1 MNSDTYIV
9 VSVTQMQTPLKVPAV
24 QGDTGRRLTM
34 VFSDLIIPSG
44 AAAAIYVRKSNG
56 EIYNSGAVGTA
67 DNLSTATFEL
77 TTAALEEAG
86 EIPAQVRIT
95 DGEDIITSFK
105 FVLCVQESLIDS
117 GAIEGTNEFTALEE
131 AIAAANAAT
140 QNANNAASAAE
151 QTANQ
156 LQTNYQQAT
165 AQAQQD
171 FETAT
176 KAAQAAYQA
185 ATKINLKLNDSGVLV
200 DGDGAEVSPKING
213 SLGVSQNI
221 TASGTLSATKID
233 YQCVSSS
240 GYCFGPLT
248 SGADTISGIGLVTVT
263 AFGNL
268 AKIDFGIKI
277 TGNGA
282 SSSFFEYG
290 LLATGISSA
299 LGKSITPIS
308 QRFPVTFYRADSIYD
323 AATEFCA
330 YMRGTAAGY
339 WMPGRI
345 YTPDDAY
352 GDWPASTFE
361 AGDRI
366 IGTVYGTIST

>member
-44 AAAAIYVRKSNG
+44 AAAAIYVRKSDG
-56 EIYNSGAVGTA
+56 EIYNSGTVGTA

-95 DGEDIITSFK
+95 DGEDIITSFQ
-105 FVLCVQESLIDS
+105 FALCVQESLIDS

-165 AQAQQD
+165 EQAQQD

-176 KAAQAAYQA
+176 EAAQAAYQA
-185 ATKINLKLNDSGVLV
+185 ATKINLKLNDSGILV
-200 DGDGAEVSPKING
+200 DGDGTEVSPQING
-213 SLGVSQNI
+213 SLVVSQNLTVSDELEVDGEPVVPNAYSSGDSISFSSGSSVLFPAEIGIGGADVLSVYINLPKSLDNISSVASSLTLGSFGYIDADGYHGI
-221 TASGTLSATKID
+221 TGFTTANTFITNKAINQIRID
-233 YQCVSSS
+233 YNVS
-240 GYCFGPLT
+240 
-248 SGADTISGIGLVTVT
+248 
-263 AFGNL
+263 
-268 AKIDFGIKI
+268 
-277 TGNGA
+277 
-282 SSSFFEYG
+282 
-290 LLATGISSA
+290 GISSY
-299 LGKSITPIS
+299 KN
-308 QRFPVTFYRADSIYD
+308 
-323 AATEFCA
+323 
-330 YMRGTAAGY
+330 AGHVRLT
-339 WMPGRI
+339 GL
-345 YTPDDAY
+345 TLLF
-352 GDWPASTFE
+352 S
-361 AGDRI
+361 
-366 IGTVYGTIST
+366 

>member
-44 AAAAIYVRKSNG
+44 AAAAIYVRKSDG
-56 EIYNSGAVGTA
+56 EIYNSGTVGTA

-95 DGEDIITSFK
+95 DGEDIITSFQ
-105 FVLCVQESLIDS
+105 FALCVQESLIDS

-165 AQAQQD
+165 EQAQQD

-176 KAAQAAYQA
+176 EAAQTAYQA

-200 DGDGAEVSPKING
+200 DGDGAEVSPQING
-213 SLGVSQNI
+213 SLKVSG
-221 TASGTLSATKID
+221 ALSAANID
-233 YQCVSSS
+233 YQCVSSA
-240 GYCFGPLT
+240 GYIFGN
-248 SGADTISGIGLVTVT
+248 ISGSDPVAGYGNFSALR
-263 AFGNL
+263 FGNL
-268 AKIDFGIKI
+268 VKIDFGIYI
-277 TGNGA
+277 GISGT
-282 SSSFFEYG
+282 SSTAFSYG
-290 LLATGISSA
+290 LLASAISSA
-299 LGKSITPIS
+299 LGETVTPIP
-308 QRFPVTFYRADSIYD
+308 QRFPVTFFRGENLNTSG
-323 AATEFCA
+323 TNFCA
-330 YMRGTAAGY
+330 YMLGSNVGI
-339 WMPGRI
+339 WQPGRI
-345 YTPDDAY
+345 YTADGDA
-352 GDWPASTFE
+352 GILSPSAFQE
-361 AGDRI
+361 GDRI